1 LGPQALDRGRLG
13 CRRAMDTAKLIEEVK
28 RLRAATV
35 EAMDEL
41 PVHDVPERERLAGR
55 RDALDEV
62 LILMGVPVG
71 EP

>member
-1 LGPQALDRGRLG
+1 
-13 CRRAMDTAKLIEEVK
+13 MDTAKLIEEVK